1 MLKLLL
7 FLKNKKSAAEEVSLL
22 HLLEAILAMA
32 IVIVL
37 IYFSLK
43 ISGLFIGRQ
52 EYDSAVNNMEALSIR
67 IKELVADDKEL
78 ATQTM
83 VYSIPKN

>member
-22 HLLEAILAMA
+22 HLLEAILAIA

-67 IKELVADDKEL
+67 IK
-78 ATQTM
+78 
-83 VYSIPKN
+83 